1 MYRHP
6 GARQAMVRWP
16 LPRGWATRAGP
27 HWHGS
32 QETITLP
39 GPQEC
44 PFPQC
49 VG

>member
-16 LPRGWATRAGP
+16 LPRGCAARAGP

-39 GPQEC
+39 GPQAC
-44 PFPQC
+44 PFSQ
-49 VG
+49 